1 MAGHE
6 TEPLVAA
13 AQTVV
18 DTGEPQIWRGINRVL
33 GESYDIPAEVSLSP
47 VKDSA
52 GLVRGVLAV
61 ALDMSEQ
68 HVARRRLALVNEAR
82 TRIGGTLDMTTTAE
96 ELVAVTVPQLADLA
110 SA

>member
-1 MAGHE
+1 
-6 TEPLVAA
+6 VAA

-18 DTGEPQIWRGINRVL
+18 DTGEPQIWRRINRVL